1 METDEGEDA
10 ERVRF
15 WVGRLGEFISDL
27 DGLEGDNPFDFCENA
42 MDAWQNTV
50 SSDAPPPTSPA
61 ILVAVETCR
70 ALAQVMAAAA
80 MDYAT
85 TPDARDRMTRDFAQ
99 ASLKDALD
107 GIRRDAERWLVEG
120 MPSDE
125 EIKQRIAAVGAS
137 LRAALDAGAKQMEK
151 DDADDAAAAA
161 DPHGAILGYHD
172 PQHDVG
178 IIFTKVCSFTEA
190 EHRRYLDAHDRI
202 RRMLDSE
209 LYRHISDESDA
220 LCDVPIGILRDLQ
233 NRQLSLIDQDAIDE
247 RRRKMRSALISFTSA
262 LQIHQ
267 DQTIRSARKTFGR
280 NTPEAKAVEDLF
292 NDLKMTSFDYRWLEE
307 LRDVLQHG
315 GLEPATNGLPTHRSG
330 QFRTFLS
337 SVVPQ
342 GDRASVAAGRN
353 WTIPVDSG
361 SLASNKRRLM
371 WRSDPASESFMALEG
386 LSS

>member
-1 METDEGEDA
+1 VA
-10 ERVRF
+10 EHRL
-15 WVGRLGEFISDL
+15 VGCSTANQSGHSRRR
-27 DGLEGDNPFDFCENA
+27 
-42 MDAWQNTV
+42 
-50 SSDAPPPTSPA
+50 
-61 ILVAVETCR
+61 ETCR

-85 TPDARDRMTRDFAQ
+85 TPDGIDRMTRDFAQ

-125 EIKQRIAAVGAS
+125 EIKQRIAGAS
-137 LRAALDAGAKQMEK
+137 LRAALNAGAKQMEK

-161 DPHGAILGYHD
+161 DPYGAILGYHD
-172 PQHDVG
+172 PQLDVG
-178 IIFTKVCSFTEA
+178 IIFTKVCSYTEA
-190 EHRRYLDAHDRI
+190 EQRRYLDAHDRI

-220 LCDVPIGILRDLQ
+220 LCDVLIGILRDLQ
-233 NRQLSLIDQDAIDE
+233 NRQLSLVDQDAMDE

-262 LQIHQ
+262 SQIHQ

-280 NTPEAKAVEDLF
+280 NAPETKTVEDQF

-315 GLEPATNGLPTHRSG
+315 DVNRTRTRSW
-330 QFRTFLS
+330 
-337 SVVPQ
+337 P
-342 GDRASVAAGRN
+342 
-353 WTIPVDSG
+353 
-361 SLASNKRRLM
+361 
-371 WRSDPASESFMALEG
+371 
-386 LSS
+386 